1 MRPFQKPSKKPVF
14 RGKTHKLVY
23 QQQSPNIIQL
33 QHQLVGVL
41 VGLLVGAD
49 MGKRTAEKSALAVA
63 ALRAPG
69 KFSVGGCDGLQLQI
83 LDSGAKSWIL
93 RVLIAGKRRHIG
105 LGGYPEISLADARKA
120 AKAMRQQIRD
130 GLDPIAKRQAARL
143 ALREQAAALTF
154 DQCAARYIQAKAPE
168 WRNPKHRLQWETTL
182 HQYASPLIGSLPVH
196 AVELR
201 HLVQILE
208 PLWTQKTETASRLRG
223 RIQAVLDWATVRGL
237 RHGDNPARWRGH
249 LDKLLPAPNRTKDE
263 RHCPAVPVADAG
275 AFMAALRQREG
286 VSARCLE
293 FVMLTACRSG
303 EARGATWQEFD
314 LDAALWT
321 VPASRMKAGRE
332 HRQPLSDAA
341 LRLLSEARANATG
354 DMVFPAPRGGA
365 LSDMALSAL
374 MRRMDYRDA
383 SGAVCVP
390 HGLRSTFRDW
400 ASEQTGF
407 ARELIEQALAHTN
420 SNKVEAAYLRTDLL
434 AKRARLM
441 QQWADFCDRVQL
453 AGEVVKLKGKA
464 K

>member
-1 MRPFQKPSKKPVF
+1 
-14 RGKTHKLVY
+14 
-23 QQQSPNIIQL
+23 
-33 QHQLVGVL
+33 
-41 VGLLVGAD
+41 
-49 MGKRTAEKSALAVA
+49 MGKRAKELSALAVA
-63 ALRAPG
+63 ALSAPG
-69 KFSVGGCDGLQLQI
+69 MYAVGGVDGLQLQV
-83 LDSGAKSWIL
+83 LPSGAKTWTL
-93 RVLIAGKRRHIG
+93 RAMIGGRRRTAG
-105 LGGYPEISLADARKA
+105 LGGYPQVSLADARKA

-168 WRNPKHRLQWETTL
+168 WRNPKHRLQWEATL

-208 PLWTQKTETASRLRG
+208 PIWTGKTETASRLRG

-263 RHCPAVPVADAG
+263 RHYPAVPVADAG

-303 EARGATWQEFD
+303 EARGANWQEFD

-321 VPASRMKAGRE
+321 VPASRMKAGKE

-400 ASEQTGF
+400 ASERTGF
-407 ARELIEQALAHTN
+407 AREVVEAALAHTRTD
-420 SNKVEAAYLRTDLL
+420 KTEAAYARSDLIE
-434 AKRARLM
+434 KRARLM
-441 QQWADFCDRVQL
+441 QQWADFCGRVQVA
-453 AGEVVKLKGKA
+453 AGQVLPMRKA
-464 K
+464 KK